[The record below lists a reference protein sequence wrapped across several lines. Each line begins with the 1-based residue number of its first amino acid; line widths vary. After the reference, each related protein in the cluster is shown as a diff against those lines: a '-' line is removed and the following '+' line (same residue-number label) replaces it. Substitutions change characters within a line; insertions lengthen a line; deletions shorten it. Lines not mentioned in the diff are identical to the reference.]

1 MRAASWSQRLET
13 VPQWVVDTSLVALLP
28 LLALVAFLIGTS
40 TNLAADALAY
50 GLGLVVALVL
60 LVRRRAPRLTGWLAE
75 RLAAIP
81 VWAIDVGVAVAAG
94 LLGVYRVAISATP
107 ADARPDALAYALAA
121 GMAAALLA
129 RRRQPLATLV
139 CVFLLW
145 VAYHSAHYP
154 GGAPA
159 PALWVAMFTAGAAE
173 RQRGPL
179 LITAMF
185 VIGSDLAARTRYGD
199 VRLLDSS
206 LDSSTM
212 VLLAALLLGELIHG
226 RRARLRRAERDRQ
239 LEAERRVAEERLRI
253 ARELHDVMAHTIA
266 VITVQAGVAADL
278 LDRAPDRSGAALAAI
293 RGASREAM
301 AELKATVGVLRQ
313 PAGEATG
320 AAPADLAAAPAG
332 QGAALTGQ
340 GAAPVNGGVAP
351 AGQGGPP
358 MGQGGPVANPAA
370 APRGP
375 GAAPPAP
382 APGLAQLDDLVAMA
396 AGAGLEVDVGVDGT
410 ARPLPAAVDLTA
422 YRIVQE
428 LLTNVLRQARATAV
442 AVRISYQPD
451 GMVVEIGDNGRGA
464 AAGPDGGG
472 YGLIGMRER
481 AAAVGGGL
489 EAGPAP
495 SGGFTV
501 RAWLPTPRRQG

>member
-1 MRAASWSQRLET
+1 MRAASWSRRLGT
-13 VPQWVVDTSLVALLP
+13 IPQWVVDTSLVALLP
-28 LLALVAFLIGTS
+28 LLGLVAFLSGTS
-40 TNLAADALAY
+40 TNLAANALAY

-60 LVRRRAPRLTGWLAE
+60 LVRWRAPRLTGWLTE

-81 VWAIDVGVAVAAG
+81 AWAIDAGVAVAAG
-94 LLGVYRVAISATP
+94 LLGVYRVTVSATP
-107 ADARPDALAYALAA
+107 ADARPDALAYGLTA
-121 GMAAALLA
+121 GMAVALLA

-145 VAYHSAHYP
+145 VAYHSADYP

-173 RQRGPL
+173 RQRGAL
-179 LITAMF
+179 LITAMS

-199 VRLLDSS
+199 VRLFDSS

-212 VLLAALLLGELIHG
+212 VLLAALLLGELVHG

-266 VITVQAGVAADL
+266 VITVQAGVAADM

-320 AAPADLAAAPAG
+320 APPARPGAAPAG
-332 QGAALTGQ
+332 QDT
-340 GAAPVNGGVAP
+340 P
-351 AGQGGPP
+351 A
-358 MGQGGPVANPAA
+358 ANPGAQA
-370 APRGP
+370 VGQ

-428 LLTNVLRQARATAV
+428 SLTNVLRHARATAV
-442 AVRISYQPD
+442 AVRIGYQPD

-464 AAGPDGGG
+464 AGDPDGGG

-481 AAAVGGGL
+481 ATAVGGGL

-501 RAWLPTPRRQG
+501 RAWLPTPGRQR

>member
-1 MRAASWSQRLET
+1 MRAASWSRRLGT
-13 VPQWVVDTSLVALLP
+13 IPQWVVDTSLVALLP

-40 TNLAADALAY
+40 TNLAADVLAY

-81 VWAIDVGVAVAAG
+81 AWAIDVAIAVAAG
-94 LLGVYRVAISATP
+94 LLGVYRVAVSATP
-107 ADARPDALAYALAA
+107 ADARPDALASALAT
-121 GMAAALLA
+121 GMAVTLLA

-145 VAYHSAHYP
+145 VAYHSADYP

-173 RQRGPL
+173 RQRGAL

-199 VRLLDSS
+199 VRLFDSS

-212 VLLAALLLGELIHG
+212 VLLAALLLGELVHG

-266 VITVQAGVAADL
+266 VITVQAGVAADVL
-278 LDRAPDRSGAALAAI
+278 GRAPDRSGAALAAI
-293 RGASREAM
+293 RAASREAM
-301 AELKATVGVLRQ
+301 AELKATVGVLRR

-320 AAPADLAAAPAG
+320 AALVDPGAAPAG
-332 QGAALTGQ
+332 R
-340 GAAPVNGGVAP
+340 GVAP
-351 AGQGGPP
+351 VGKGG
-358 MGQGGPVANPAA
+358 
-370 APRGP
+370 
-375 GAAPPAP
+375 APPAP

-410 ARPLPAAVDLTA
+410 TRPLPAAVDLTA

-428 LLTNVLRQARATAV
+428 SLTNVLRHARATAV
-442 AVRISYQPD
+442 AVRIGYQRD
-451 GMVVEIGDNGRGA
+451 AMVVEIGDNGRGA
-464 AAGPDGGG
+464 AAGRDGGG

-481 AAAVGGGL
+481 ATAVGGRL

-495 SGGFTV
+495 SRGFTV
-501 RAWLPTPRRQG
+501 RAWLPTPGRPG

>member
-1 MRAASWSQRLET
+1 MRAASWSQRLGT
-13 VPQWVVDTSLVALLP
+13 IPQWVVDTSLVALLP

-40 TNLAADALAY
+40 TNLAADLLAY

-60 LVRRRAPRLTGWLAE
+60 LVRRRAPRLAGWLAE

-239 LEAERRVAEERLRI
+239 LEAEGRVAEERLRI

-266 VITVQAGVAADL
+266 VITVQAGVAADM

-320 AAPADLAAAPAG
+320 AAPAG
-332 QGAALTGQ
+332 QGAALAGR
-340 GAAPVNGGVAP
+340 GAAPVDGGAAP
-351 AGQGGPP
+351 AGPGGPP

-428 LLTNVLRQARATAV
+428 SLTNVLRHARATAV
-442 AVRISYQPD
+442 AVRIGYQPD

-495 SGGFTV
+495 SGGFIV

>member
-1 MRAASWSQRLET
+1 MRAANWSRRLGT
-13 VPQWVVDTSLVALLP
+13 IPQWVVDTSLVALLP

-40 TNLAADALAY
+40 TNLAADVLAY
-50 GLGLVVALVL
+50 GIGLVVALVL
-60 LVRRRAPRLTGWLAE
+60 LVRRRAPRLAGWLAE
-75 RLAAIP
+75 RLAAVP
-81 VWAIDVGVAVAAG
+81 AWAIDVGVAVAAG
-94 LLGVYRVAISATP
+94 LLGVYRVAVSATP

-121 GMAAALLA
+121 GMAVALLA

-145 VAYHSAHYP
+145 VAYHSADYP

-173 RQRGPL
+173 RQRSAL

-212 VLLAALLLGELIHG
+212 VLLAALLLGELVHG
-226 RRARLRRAERDRQ
+226 RRARLRRAERDRR

-253 ARELHDVMAHTIA
+253 ARELHDVLAHTIA
-266 VITVQAGVAADL
+266 VITVQAGVAADM

-313 PAGEATG
+313 PAGEATDAAPVDPGAASAGWG
-320 AAPADLAAAPAG
+320 AAP
-332 QGAALTGQ
+332 
-340 GAAPVNGGVAP
+340 GGH
-351 AGQGGPP
+351 
-358 MGQGGPVANPAA
+358 
-370 APRGP
+370 

-382 APGLAQLDDLVAMA
+382 APGLTQLDDLVAMA

-410 ARPLPAAVDLTA
+410 ARPLPAAVELTA
-422 YRIVQE
+422 YRIVRE
-428 LLTNVLRQARATAV
+428 SLTNVLRHARATAV
-442 AVRISYQPD
+442 AVRIGYQPD
-451 GMVVEIGDNGRGA
+451 GMVVEVGDNGRGA

-481 AAAVGGGL
+481 ATAVGGRL

-501 RAWLPTPRRQG
+501 RAWLPTPGRRG

>member
-1 MRAASWSQRLET
+1 MRAASWSRRLGT
-13 VPQWVVDTSLVALLP
+13 IPQWVVDTSLVALLP
-28 LLALVAFLIGTS
+28 LLALVAFLTGTS

-50 GLGLVVALVL
+50 GLSLVVALVL

-81 VWAIDVGVAVAAG
+81 AWAIDVAIAVAAG
-94 LLGVYRVAISATP
+94 LLGVYRVAVSATP
-107 ADARPDALAYALAA
+107 ADARPDALAYTLAA
-121 GMAAALLA
+121 GMAVALLA

-145 VAYHSAHYP
+145 VAYHSADYP

-173 RQRGPL
+173 RQRGAL
-179 LITAMF
+179 LITAMS

-199 VRLLDSS
+199 VRLFDSS

-212 VLLAALLLGELIHG
+212 VLLAALLLGELVHG

-253 ARELHDVMAHTIA
+253 ARELHDVLAHTIA
-266 VITVQAGVAADL
+266 VITVQAGVAADMH
-278 LDRAPDRSGAALAAI
+278 DRAPDRSGAALAAI

-301 AELKATVGVLRQ
+301 AELKATVGVLRR

-320 AAPADLAAAPAG
+320 AAPAD
-332 QGAALTGQ
+332 
-340 GAAPVNGGVAP
+340 GAAPVGHGAALASP
-351 AGQGGPP
+351 G
-358 MGQGGPVANPAA
+358 A
-370 APRGP
+370 APVGR

-428 LLTNVLRQARATAV
+428 SLTNVLRHARATMV
-442 AVRISYQPD
+442 AVRIGYQPD
-451 GMVVEIGDNGRGA
+451 GTVVEIGDNGRGA
-464 AAGPDGGG
+464 AAGHGGG

-481 AAAVGGGL
+481 ATAVGGRL

-501 RAWLPTPRRQG
+501 RAWLPTPGRQG

>member
-1 MRAASWSQRLET
+1 MRAASRSQRLGT
-13 VPQWVVDTSLVALLP
+13 IPQWVVDTSLVALLP

-60 LVRRRAPRLTGWLAE
+60 LLRRRAPRLTGWLAE

-81 VWAIDVGVAVAAG
+81 VWAIDVAIAVAAG
-94 LLGVYRVAISATP
+94 LLGVYRVAVSATP

-179 LITAMF
+179 LITAMS

-199 VRLLDSS
+199 VPLLDSS

-212 VLLAALLLGELIHG
+212 VLLAALLLGELVHG

-253 ARELHDVMAHTIA
+253 ARELHDVMAHTIT
-266 VITVQAGVAADL
+266 VITVQAGVAADM

-320 AAPADLAAAPAG
+320 AAPADPAAAPAG
-332 QGAALTGQ
+332 RGAV
-340 GAAPVNGGVAP
+340 PVNGGVAP
-351 AGQGGPP
+351 AGQGGP
-358 MGQGGPVANPAA
+358 VANPAA
-370 APRGP
+370 VPRGP
-375 GAAPPAP
+375 AAAPPAP

-428 LLTNVLRQARATAV
+428 SLTNVLRHARATAV
-442 AVRISYQPD
+442 AVRIGYQPD
-451 GMVVEIGDNGRGA
+451 GMVVEIGDNGRGD
-464 AAGPDGGG
+464 AGHDGGG

-489 EAGPAP
+489 EAGPAA

-501 RAWLPTPRRQG
+501 RAWLPTPRGQG